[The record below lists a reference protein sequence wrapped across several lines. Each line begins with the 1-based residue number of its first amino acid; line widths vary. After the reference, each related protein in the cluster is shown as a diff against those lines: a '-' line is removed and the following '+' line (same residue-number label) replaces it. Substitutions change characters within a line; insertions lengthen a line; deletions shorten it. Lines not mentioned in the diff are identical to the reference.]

1 MNIPEPVAEWLNR
14 RDDLMKKLRAVFR
27 VNQLTERAEDL
38 AAYECDAVSAYPQR
52 PLVLAFPEQTSE
64 VVAVIK
70 VCADLDISILPWG
83 ADTGLFVGA
92 LVHEDCVV
100 LSKARMSPIE

>member
-38 AAYECDAVSAYPQR
+38 AEY
-52 PLVLAFPEQTSE
+52 
-64 VVAVIK
+64 
-70 VCADLDISILPWG
+70 
-83 ADTGLFVGA
+83 
-92 LVHEDCVV
+92 
-100 LSKARMSPIE
+100 